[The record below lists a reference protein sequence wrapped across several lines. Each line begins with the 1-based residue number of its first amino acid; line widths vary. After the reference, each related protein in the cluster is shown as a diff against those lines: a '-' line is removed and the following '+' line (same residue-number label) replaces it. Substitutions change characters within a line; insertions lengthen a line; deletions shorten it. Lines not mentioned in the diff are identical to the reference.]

1 MNYEDIKEIKS
12 MSPQKLAFFGDAV
25 FELMIRKRILFE
37 KVGHIGELNTLKNKN
52 VCCKA
57 QSDFFE
63 DIKDILTE
71 EEMTIYK
78 RGRNAYVNN
87 IPKKASRVEYHR
99 ATGIEALFVYL
110 YLAGEKERLAELI
123 RKIKI

>member
-52 VCCKA
+52 VSTQNHK
-57 QSDFFE
+57 
-63 DIKDILTE
+63 I
-71 EEMTIYK
+71 
-78 RGRNAYVNN
+78 N
-87 IPKKASRVEYHR
+87 SRTR
-99 ATGIEALFVYL
+99 PSLCALLVYM
-110 YLAGEKERLAELI
+110 
-123 RKIKI
+123 